1 MGKIILGLLF
11 SAMLIAFGSKVI
23 QVVGIIIFV
32 ISCYS
37 LARRW
42 FLE

>member
-1 MGKIILGLLF
+1 MGKIILGLLL
-11 SAMLIAFGSKVI
+11 SAMFIAFGSQLI
-23 QVVGIIIFV
+23 QIVGIIILL
-32 ISCYS
+32 ISCYA